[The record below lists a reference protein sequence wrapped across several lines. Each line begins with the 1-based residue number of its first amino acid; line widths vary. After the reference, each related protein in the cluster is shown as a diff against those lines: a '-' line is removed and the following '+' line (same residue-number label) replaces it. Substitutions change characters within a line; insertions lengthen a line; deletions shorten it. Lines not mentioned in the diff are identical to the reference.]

1 MASWWRLI
9 EELVKKFLSSLWINQ
24 HHTGID
30 ALLAWVRMKSAHQI
44 ETLSFQ
50 VARHKFF
57 NWSFGFMIKMLIK
70 IYIFYNFQRAL
81 EMNFELQRAHS
92 RQAVGVSICN
102 PFKKTIKNDA

>member
-1 MASWWRLI
+1 
-9 EELVKKFLSSLWINQ
+9 
-24 HHTGID
+24 
-30 ALLAWVRMKSAHQI
+30 
-44 ETLSFQ
+44 
-50 VARHKFF
+50 
-57 NWSFGFMIKMLIK
+57 MIKMLIK